1 MQEPPSPPLAI
12 FERNEFTS
20 KREIK
25 MERSNRFDHNSLFQ
39 HIGLS
44 PKVEQEL
51 DLDSK
56 EVLQLYDEV
65 IHIDEDEQLQ
75 ENEESTKEILRISLD
90 MGDGAKEIIVIYE
103 NDYPE

>member
-1 MQEPPSPPLAI
+1 M
-12 FERNEFTS
+12 
-20 KREIK
+20 
-25 MERSNRFDHNSLFQ
+25 
-39 HIGLS
+39 
-44 PKVEQEL
+44 
-51 DLDSK
+51 
-56 EVLQLYDEV
+56 YDEV